1 MWTGPMGSFKVKT
14 MKRDRQQS
22 CCMLVVRRL
31 RVMRITSQT
40 AALFLVLG
48 LLAGCSFGRYNHY
61 SVNGVWNGVCQVKQ
75 ADHVVYLRP
84 SREDLSGISKPGY
97 YLLNIFP
104 NANCYILEL
113 GGKDVPLVI
122 SSVTG
127 TDQYGSNS
135 PQPMESVY
143 IRGPYAV
150 LAPKSCIITNSSLRV
165 PTPPPGIGFGEHKLY
180 IQYMLNGQPYVF
192 HFDLDY
198 SVKAK
203 YEFHWIGEWHDW
215 N

>member
-1 MWTGPMGSFKVKT
+1 
-14 MKRDRQQS
+14 MKIIS
-22 CCMLVVRRL
+22 LTLALVL
-31 RVMRITSQT
+31 
-40 AALFLVLG
+40 ALG
-48 LLAGCSFGRYNHY
+48 LLAGCSCGRYDHY
-61 SVNGVWNGVCQVKQ
+61 YVNGVWNGVSQVKQ
-75 ADHVVYLRP
+75 GDHVVYLRP

-97 YLLNIFP
+97 YLLHIFP
-104 NANCYILEL
+104 NANCYILEI
-113 GGKDVPLVI
+113 GGKDVPLDI

-150 LAPKSCIITNSSLRV
+150 LAPKSCIITNSSSRATK
-165 PTPPPGIGFGEHKLY
+165 PSPGLGFGEHKLF
-180 IQYMLNGQPYVF
+180 IQYMLNGQPYAF

-198 SVKAK
+198 SMKTK
-203 YEFHWIGEWHDW
+203 FEFHWIGELHEW